1 MRSSLHTTSV
11 FAHRSGWPLR
21 RLSRLVTSSVVN
33 NWTLVTWPQD
43 KKVAPSQ
50 QLEFYPDSYRD
61 PYWTN
66 TAMLAAIIIIMR
78 PFLILI
84 PSVLFFISCQN
95 WTADKV
101 VQKNVHDSV
110 TKSDQTSISPTQAH
124 SIDQDFLAFWQKFRI
139 AVIALDTTQ
148 IMELTQFPFQ
158 IRGARLIVIR
168 Q

>member
-1 MRSSLHTTSV
+1 
-11 FAHRSGWPLR
+11 
-21 RLSRLVTSSVVN
+21 
-33 NWTLVTWPQD
+33 
-43 KKVAPSQ
+43 
-50 QLEFYPDSYRD
+50 
-61 PYWTN
+61 
-66 TAMLAAIIIIMR
+66 MLAAIIIMR

-110 TKSDQTSISPTQAH
+110 TKGDQTSISPTQAH

-158 IRGARLIVIR
+158 IRGSFDSDPTIEYNRNNFVRVVKAFLSQGNGEGGTELDVIQKALDVMHYFRTERLRNVLNRIKILNR
-168 Q
+168 DHDLN